1 MNLLDEAAWKREFEH
16 VEERQKQRKPK
27 QIGTIG
33 ATDAKRVPPVY
44 LATVALAWHKTGTD
58 YEK

>member
-1 MNLLDEAAWKREFEH
+1 MKSTDDRANDEADRHA
-16 VEERQKQRKPK
+16 QMMQMQRKPK

-33 ATDAKRVPPVY
+33 ATDAKRVPPAY
-44 LATVALAWHKTGTD
+44 LATVALTWHKTGTD